1 MLNKLS
7 LVVIAH
13 NEEIALENC
22 LQSCVDLVD
31 EVIIVDSGSTD
42 QTQLIAEK
50 YNAKFTYQEWL
61 GFGPQKNY
69 AVKLAKNDWVLCL
82 DADEFLTSE
91 LALEIRNELNQP
103 QANAYQLV
111 RCNKFLGRYLRHG
124 AGYPD
129 RSVRLFNRQFANW
142 SNDLVH
148 EKVEVINNSKVV
160 TLKHDYLHNSGEDFM
175 KYLHKQDRYTT
186 TQALKMFEINKSV
199 KLSKLFFSPVVHFI
213 KYYILKRGFM
223 DGVAGFIHIG
233 IGSINSFQKY
243 AKLYA
248 LYQQRKS

>member
-1 MLNKLS
+1 MSNKLS
-7 LVVIAH
+7 LVLITQ
-13 NEEIALENC
+13 NEELSLEQC
-22 LQSCVDLVD
+22 LKSCVDMVD
-31 EVIIVDSGSTD
+31 EIIIVDSGSTD
-42 QTQLIAEK
+42 QTSVIAEK
-50 YNAKFTYQEWL
+50 YNADFIYQVWL
-61 GFGPQKNY
+61 GFGPQKNH

-82 DADEFLTSE
+82 DADEFLTPE

-103 QANAYQLV
+103 CANAYQLV
-111 RCNKFLGRYLRHG
+111 RCNKFLGKYLRHG

-129 RSVRLFNRQFANW
+129 RSIRLFNRQFANW

-148 EKVEVINNSKVV
+148 EKVEVISGNVV
-160 TLKHDYLHNSGEDFM
+160 LLKHDYLHNSGEDFM

-186 TQALKMFEINKSV
+186 TQALKMFEMNKPV
-199 KLSKLFFSPVVHFI
+199 KFSKLFFSPVVHFI
-213 KYYILKRGFM
+213 KYYVLKRGFM

-248 LYQQRKS
+248 LYQQRNK

>member
-7 LVVIAH
+7 LVVITH
-13 NEEIALENC
+13 NEEIALEHC

-31 EVIIVDSGSTD
+31 EIIIVDSGSTD
-42 QTQLIAEK
+42 QTESIAEK
-50 YNAKFTYQEWL
+50 YNAKFTYQDWL

-82 DADEFLTSE
+82 DADEFLTPE

-103 QANAYQLV
+103 LANAYQLV
-111 RCNKFLGRYLRHG
+111 RCNKFLGRYLRNG

-148 EKVEVINNSKVV
+148 EKVELINNAKVV
-160 TLKHDYLHNSGEDFM
+160 TLKHDYLHNSGEDFI

-186 TQALKMFEINKSV
+186 TQALRMLELNKPV
-199 KLSKLFFSPVVHFI
+199 KLCKLFFSPFVHFI
-213 KYYILKRGFM
+213 KYYLLKRGFL

>member
-1 MLNKLS
+1 MSNKLS
-7 LVVIAH
+7 LVLITQ
-13 NEEIALENC
+13 NEELVLDYC
-22 LQSCVDLVD
+22 LQSCIGIAD
-31 EVIIVDSGSTD
+31 EIIIVDSGSTD
-42 QTQLIAEK
+42 QTQAIAEK
-50 YNAKFTYQEWL
+50 YNADFIYQAWL
-61 GFGPQKNY
+61 GFGPQKNH

-82 DADEFLTSE
+82 DADECLTPE
-91 LALEIRNELNQP
+91 LASEILNELNQP
-103 QANAYQLV
+103 RANAYQLV

-129 RSVRLFNRQFANW
+129 RSIRLFNRQFANW

-148 EKVEVINNSKVV
+148 EKVEVISGDVGI
-160 TLKHDYLHNSGEDFM
+160 LKHDYLHNSGEDFM

-186 TQALKMFEINKSV
+186 TQALKMFELNKPV
-199 KLSKLFFSPVVHFI
+199 KLSKLFLSPIVHFI
-213 KYYILKRGFM
+213 KYYILKCGFM

-248 LYQQRKS
+248 LYQQRIQ